1 MEQSEA
7 IRECEEENMNFTI
20 NQWIEKGKDLPVL
33 SGSIADILSLTEGVQ
48 SNVSRIAEVIKRDIS
63 LSAAILRITN
73 SSAFGLLRKIT
84 TIDQA
89 VVYLGFLSVRNIALG
104 VGVFN
109 MFPPKEKDFLAKVW
123 RRSLV
128 TALAARELCNL
139 TGKNRKKED
148 AFTAGLLLDIGLV
161 AFYGFDKLNA
171 ARLLV
176 EAEENGRNNLDDEKI
191 SMGLDHVEAGVLL
204 AERWKLP
211 EDIILTMKYHH
222 KEPLNDSP
230 ETDNET
236 LTNIVYLASLVG
248 DIFYLGNKRENL
260 KKYADECQRLLGV
273 NPDDSDNLL
282 RNIHPQLAEVASY
295 FDIAVGSGNTYDE
308 ILCMVSE
315 EIVNITVS
323 NEAIKHHLINAFERE
338 KTLSLQ
344 LEEANRSLKVLANK
358 DALTGLYNRQFL
370 DEWLEKE
377 WLRAQRYDNPLS
389 VVMADVD
396 NFKRVN
402 DNYGHQAGDIVLKKI
417 ADVLKKN
424 LRKNE
429 VLARYGGE
437 EFIFV
442 LPQTNMQDAC
452 MAAERFKS
460 AVRSLKILIGKDK
473 RLEISVSC
481 GVYTAHPGRKEESV
495 DSLIQKA
502 DHALYEAKE
511 SGKDQVII
519 YKCSS
524 VMSG

>member
-1 MEQSEA
+1 
-7 IRECEEENMNFTI
+7 MNLTI

-48 SNVSRIAEVIKRDIS
+48 ANVSRIAEVIKRDLS

-73 SSAFGLLRKIT
+73 SSAFGLSRKIT

-89 VVYLGFLSVRNIALG
+89 VVFLGFLSVRNIALG

-123 RRSLV
+123 QRSLV

-139 TGKNRKKED
+139 TGRNRSKED

-161 AFYGFDKLNA
+161 AFYGFDKLKA
-171 ARLLV
+171 ERLLV
-176 EAEENGRNNLDDEKI
+176 EAEKNWRNDLDSEKI
-191 SMGLDHVEAGVLL
+191 SMGLNHVEAGILL

-211 EDIILTMKYHH
+211 EDIIHMMRNHH
-222 KEPLNDSP
+222 RAPLNDSDQS
-230 ETDNET
+230 DNGN
-236 LTNIVYLASLVG
+236 LTHIVYIASLAG
-248 DIFYLGNKRENL
+248 DIFYLGNKRESI
-260 KKYADECQRLLGV
+260 KKFTEECQRLIGV
-273 NPDDSDNLL
+273 SPDDSDKILK
-282 RNIHPQLAEVASY
+282 NIHPQLTEVASY
-295 FDIAVGSGNTYDE
+295 FNISVGSGNTYED

-323 NEAIKHHLINAFERE
+323 NEAIKYNLIQAFERE
-338 KTLSLQ
+338 KMLSIE
-344 LEEANRSLKVLANK
+344 LEEANRNLKILANK

-370 DEWLEKE
+370 NEWLEKE

-389 VVMADVD
+389 VVMADID
-396 NFKRVN
+396 DFKRVN

-417 ADVLKKN
+417 ADTMAKN

-442 LPQTNMQDAC
+442 LPQTNMEDAC
-452 MAAERFKS
+452 IAAERFKS
-460 AVRSLKILIGKDK
+460 AVRKLKILIGKDK
-473 RLEISVSC
+473 YLDISISC
-481 GVYTAHPGRKEESV
+481 GVYTAHPGRKEENV
-495 DSLIQKA
+495 DVLIQRA

-519 YKCSS
+519 YNAAR
-524 VMSG
+524 MHAP